1 MGGSKAPRSVAEGAA
16 SIVWATSPDVPTGAS
31 SETTSRSR
39 GDRLLAGGP
48 TPTLTLVLD
57 LLALAGIP
65 GQVAMPAEQLRQA
78 VPGLAGLAG
87 LVLFPTLGA
96 WLRLLLEVIAWNEP
110 YSGLPRS
117 GRGRRSGTTQARRIS
132 GVTLVRASVFT
143 LLLAFFLLTLLR
155 AAGELREIHVEAPVV
170 GPSLQGM
177 AVGIVFWAFYALGIS
192 ALRSEGR
199 RRRTEHRVGRSLR

>member
-1 MGGSKAPRSVAEGAA
+1 MVG
-16 SIVWATSPDVPTGAS
+16 
-31 SETTSRSR
+31 
-39 GDRLLAGGP
+39 L
-48 TPTLTLVLD
+48 
-57 LLALAGIP
+57 P

-87 LVLFPTLGA
+87 LLLFPALGA

-117 GRGRRSGTTQARRIS
+117 AHPGRYSSRRSGTARPRRIS
-132 GVTLVRASVFT
+132 GITMIRAAVFT
-143 LLLAFFLLTLLR
+143 LMLAFFLLTLLR

-177 AVGIVFWAFYALGIS
+177 AVGIAFWAVYALGLS
-192 ALRSEGR
+192 ALRADGR
-199 RRRTEHRVGRSLR
+199 RRRTERRVGSSLR